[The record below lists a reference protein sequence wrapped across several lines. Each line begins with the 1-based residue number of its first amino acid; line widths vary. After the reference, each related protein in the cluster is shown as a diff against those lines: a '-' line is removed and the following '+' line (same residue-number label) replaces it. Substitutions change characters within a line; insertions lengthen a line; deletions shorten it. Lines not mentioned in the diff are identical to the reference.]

1 MMKKLF
7 TVLLIFIC
15 FFTVGCGKEKKSTK
29 YSIVATNFPCY
40 DFARAVTKD
49 VEDISVEILLK
60 PGSESHDFEPTP
72 QDIIDIKNSDMFIY
86 VGGESDTWID
96 DILKDI
102 DVNKTKI
109 IKLTDIVDLYEE
121 ETVEGM
127 EEEHEHE
134 EHDHDHEEEEEEEY
148 DEHVW
153 TSPVNA
159 IKIVNKIKEEVINID
174 SSNKEVYNKNASKY
188 IDELSNIDEKIKDVV
203 KNAKRKVLVFGD
215 RFPLRYFVE
224 EYKLDYRA
232 AFPGC
237 SEQTE
242 ASAKT
247 VTYLIDYVKKNNI
260 PVVFHIELSNGK
272 IADTI
277 AEETNAKVLE
287 FHTAHNI
294 SKKDFD
300 NEVTFVDLLKKDIEV
315 LKEALN

>member
-1 MMKKLF
+1 MKKLF

-15 FFTVGCGKEKKSTK
+15 FFTVGCGKEKKSAK

-40 DFARAVTKD
+40 DFARAVIKD
-49 VEDISVEILLK
+49 VEDIDVEILLK

-96 DILKDI
+96 DILNDI

-109 IKLTDIVDLYEE
+109 IKLTDIVELYEE

-134 EHDHDHEEEEEEEY
+134 EHDHEEEEEEEY

-153 TSPVNA
+153 TSPANA

-174 SSNKEVYNKNASKY
+174 SSNKEVYNENATKY
-188 IDELSNIDEKIKDVV
+188 IDELSNIDKEIKDVV

-224 EYKLDYRA
+224 EYNLDYRA

-247 VTYLIDYVKKNNI
+247 VTYLIDFVKKNSI

-272 IADTI
+272 IANTI
-277 AEETNAKVLE
+277 FLYKINK
-287 FHTAHNI
+287 I
-294 SKKDFD
+294 SNCLSTCFSL
-300 NEVTFVDLLKKDIEV
+300 F
-315 LKEALN
+315 

>member
-1 MMKKLF
+1 MKKILF
-7 TVLLIFIC
+7 VLLVLCTC
-15 FFTVGCGKEKKSTK
+15 FLVGCGNNKNETK
-29 YSIVATNFPCY
+29 YNIVATSFPCY
-40 DFARAVTKD
+40 DFARAVIKD
-49 VEDISVEILLK
+49 VDDISVDMLLK
-60 PGSESHDFEPTP
+60 PGAETHDFEPTP

-277 AEETNAKVLE
+277 AEETSAKVLE

>member
-1 MMKKLF
+1 MKKIF

-15 FFTVGCGKEKKSTK
+15 FFTIGCGKEKKSTK

-40 DFARAVTKD
+40 DFARAVVKD
-49 VEDISVEILLK
+49 VEDIDVEILLK

-72 QDIIDIKNSDMFIY
+72 QDIIDIKNSDMFVY

-96 DILKDI
+96 DILNDI

-109 IKLTDIVDLYEE
+109 IKLTDIVELYEE

-127 EEEHEHE
+127 EEEY
-134 EHDHDHEEEEEEEY
+134 DHEEEEEEY

-174 SSNKEVYNKNASKY
+174 SSNKEVYNKNATKY
-188 IDELSNIDEKIKDVV
+188 IDELSNIDKEIKDVV
-203 KNAKRKVLVFGD
+203 KNSKRKVLVFGD

-224 EYKLDYRA
+224 EYNLDYRA

-272 IADTI
+272 IANTI

-287 FHTAHNI
+287 FHTGHNI

-300 NEVTFVDLLKKDIEV
+300 KGVTYKDLLKKDIEV